1 MSEQSRKLAAIL
13 FTDIVGSTTMM
24 QHDEQTA
31 IAVNKRY
38 AAVLKQ
44 FVSLHHGEILN
55 DFGDGSL
62 CTFSSATQAV
72 RCAIE
77 MQLQFQMEPTVPL
90 RIGLHVGEIFFEG
103 GKVFGDGVNIASR
116 IQSLGIAN
124 SILFSAEI
132 NSKLKNQQEFISI
145 PVGRFHFKNIDEP
158 MDVFAISHEG
168 ITVPKKEDL
177 TGKLKE
183 MKKKPARKKWIVA
196 AAVLVLLVIAFLF
209 ITNVSK
215 NKKGLTG
222 KERSIVILPFDN
234 YSNDPEQENFI
245 NGITEEITTQLS
257 KIADIKVIGRN
268 SAALYKKSKKPL
280 DQIAEDLGV
289 SAYLEGSVQKV
300 ENQVRITAQL
310 IDANTQQHIWADRYD
325 RELKDIFLMQSEVA
339 QEIAGQLHANLT
351 EEEKNNLNKKPTEN
365 IEAYKLYRKGRHF
378 WDTRTKASFDS
389 AEAYYK
395 RAIELDPGYALA
407 YAGLADCYTYN
418 QKGLTQLEAI
428 PIGRDYAMKALSLDS
443 NLSEALTTLGL
454 IQSIFDYDWVQSK
467 KTLEKAIRL
476 NPNYA
481 IAHLYYGNL
490 LQYTG
495 QSKELGIKEVKKALA
510 LDPLSVQLNWVLG
523 RNYWMA
529 RENDLAF
536 EQLKRTLALEPA
548 NGLAKGTMAH
558 VLLAKKKYAE
568 AFELIRQFPKKVLS
582 KSGDYQGPYLI
593 YAYAVFGDTINARK
607 ELEKTLLENPDQN
620 HHLLARAFT
629 GLKDHNNALN
639 ELEVCYKIRNIGMYF
654 LKVDPIFDPIRNEP
668 RFKALIKKMRLG

>member
-1 MSEQSRKLAAIL
+1 
-13 FTDIVGSTTMM
+13 
-24 QHDEQTA
+24 
-31 IAVNKRY
+31 
-38 AAVLKQ
+38 
-44 FVSLHHGEILN
+44 
-55 DFGDGSL
+55 
-62 CTFSSATQAV
+62 
-72 RCAIE
+72 
-77 MQLQFQMEPTVPL
+77 
-90 RIGLHVGEIFFEG
+90 
-103 GKVFGDGVNIASR
+103 
-116 IQSLGIAN
+116 
-124 SILFSAEI
+124 
-132 NSKLKNQQEFISI
+132 
-145 PVGRFHFKNIDEP
+145 
-158 MDVFAISHEG
+158 
-168 ITVPKKEDL
+168 
-177 TGKLKE
+177 
-183 MKKKPARKKWIVA
+183 
-196 AAVLVLLVIAFLF
+196 
-209 ITNVSK
+209 
-215 NKKGLTG
+215 
-222 KERSIVILPFDN
+222 
-234 YSNDPEQENFI
+234 
-245 NGITEEITTQLS
+245 
-257 KIADIKVIGRN
+257 
-268 SAALYKKSKKPL
+268 
-280 DQIAEDLGV
+280 
-289 SAYLEGSVQKV
+289 
-300 ENQVRITAQL
+300 
-310 IDANTQQHIWADRYD
+310 
-325 RELKDIFLMQSEVA
+325 MQSEVA

-389 AEAYYK
+389 AESYYK

-454 IQSIFDYDWVQSK
+454 IQSIFDYDWVKSK

-495 QSKELGIKEVKKALA
+495 QSKELGIKEVKKSLA

-536 EQLKRTLALEPA
+536 EQLKKTLALEPA
-548 NGLAKGTMAH
+548 NALAKGTMAH

-593 YAYAVFGDTINARK
+593 YAYAVFGDTINSRK

-620 HHLLARAFT
+620 HYLLARAFA
-629 GLKDHNNALN
+629 GLNDHNNALN

-668 RFKALIKKMRLG
+668 RFKALMKKMRLG